1 MKSIMYHYI
10 RNEDKLFPYYNI
22 LKKKDYVD
30 QIRKFSKTGLV
41 NSYKELFKS
50 SDKFLPTFDDGFKD
64 HIFSAE
70 ILKKYNGIGIF
81 FIPTSPLKNNVIL
94 DVHKTHLILGKIKSV
109 EALNELEKYLIKK
122 KMTNFFK
129 KKDILR
135 YKSVYKDHN
144 DEKYK
149 KRFKK
154 IMNYYGD
161 PKIKS
166 KIFDHLLKKFEIN
179 VKPKDYYLNKKEIK
193 YLVSLGMII
202 GSHSESHPLLSKLS
216 YKKQFIELKNSKVF
230 LEKIINKKVDTFC
243 YPYGKK
249 LSYNYHTL
257 KILKQLKY
265 KLAYSIEHRDISFKD
280 IQKKPYELPRY
291 DCNLF

>member
-10 RNEDKLFPYYNI
+10 RNKNKLFPYYNI
-22 LKKKDYVD
+22 LKKKDYVK
-30 QIRKFSKTGLV
+30 QIKKFSKTGLI

-50 SDKFLPTFDDGFKD
+50 SNKFLPTFDDGFKD

-70 ILKKYNGIGIF
+70 VLKKYNGIGIF

-109 EALNELEKYLIKK
+109 EALHELEKYLIKK
-122 KMTNFFK
+122 KLTNFFK
-129 KKDILR
+129 KDEILR
-135 YKSVYKDHN
+135 YKSVYNDHN
-144 DEKYK
+144 DEIYK

-161 PKIKS
+161 PKLKS
-166 KIFDHLLKKFEIN
+166 KIFNYLLKKFEIN

-202 GSHSESHPLLSKLS
+202 GSHSENHTLLSKLS
-216 YKKQFIELKNSKVF
+216 YKKQFSELKNSKVF

-265 KLAYSIEHRDISFKD
+265 KLAYSIEYRDISLKD

-291 DCNLF
+291 DCTSF